1 MGVGA
6 SFIVNYNTR
15 IGIEFVWNTTFTDHL
30 DDVSGTYADP
40 ESFVGDASQGLS
52 RDMQYVLSQPANP
65 TVATAAGVDNPE
77 AYLNSFR
84 WDAAYESPRG
94 NPDKNDSY
102 GTLQVTVSKV
112 VKNSSAFFKSNNYSA
127 RRAAKRRA
135 YRGKPDNSNRVFGRP
150 KV

>member
-1 MGVGA
+1 M
-6 SFIVNYNTR
+6 
-15 IGIEFVWNTTFTDHL
+15 
-30 DDVSGTYADP
+30 
-40 ESFVGDASQGLS
+40 
-52 RDMQYVLSQPANP
+52 
-65 TVATAAGVDNPE
+65 DNPE

-84 WDAAYESPRG
+84 WDAKTYESPRG

-135 YRGKPDNSNRVFGRP
+135 YRGKADNSNRVFGRP